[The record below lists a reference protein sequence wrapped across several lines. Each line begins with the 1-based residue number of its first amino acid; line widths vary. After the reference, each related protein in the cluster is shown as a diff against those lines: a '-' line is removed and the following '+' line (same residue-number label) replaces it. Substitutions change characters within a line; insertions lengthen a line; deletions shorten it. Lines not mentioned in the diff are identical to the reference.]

1 MIKENSTWQHEEKKR
16 KEKKKTVTNIKIQL
30 IKLKKVKLVKKQY
43 LFFVFPRQTVF
54 RHRLSKE
61 EKKREKEKMQLKD

>member
-1 MIKENSTWQHEEKKR
+1 MREKKER
-16 KEKKKTVTNIKIQL
+16 KKKRIRKPVTNIKIQL